1 MPGEGLGAPGRPVSG
16 AGGGRPRERGVG
28 SCPWARGAFLG
39 ASDGVCFLPRSPREA
54 AAVSLHLSVC
64 SFPARSLG

>member
-16 AGGGRPRERGVG
+16 AGGRRPCERGVG

-39 ASDGVCFLPRSPREA
+39 ASDGVCFLPRSLLR
-54 AAVSLHLSVC
+54 L
-64 SFPARSLG
+64 